1 MDTSEAEK
9 LHVNSPPTPFACV
22 RPWPNVRSKP
32 TALRFRPSRGRG
44 RGGGAVRGEEREKQ
58 RAREG
63 RKKKK
68 KNDLANFFYK
78 GSGTQPVLKRH
89 PTFRPFT
96 RLLKGSKVA
105 YASNHYLS
113 EIVGQTCLVPVAS
126 IFLQSSSRS
135 IYVYKQNVSSTKDHF
150 LPFFAIHPFRS
161 ITFGAR

>member
-68 KNDLANFFYK
+68 KNDLANFFYRVQGQWDTTSAKAPPHLSPIHSPFKGIK
-78 GSGTQPVLKRH
+78 GSVRVQP
-89 PTFRPFT
+89 
-96 RLLKGSKVA
+96 
-105 YASNHYLS
+105 LS
-113 EIVGQTCLVPVAS
+113 L
-126 IFLQSSSRS
+126 
-135 IYVYKQNVSSTKDHF
+135 
-150 LPFFAIHPFRS
+150 
-161 ITFGAR
+161 